1 MSEGHTGPDDEDEGQ
16 IAPEE
21 TNTQAAMAEQPAP
34 EAPAAE
40 AGEQAIAEKPAP
52 KKRAP
57 RKPKAV
63 IEGAAPEKSVSE
75 KPAPKRGQ
83 KMAEP
88 PPPPPPVEEEEKR
101 SAFREPVVLWSIVG
115 GAIVILAALGY
126 VGWTQFGP
134 HQAGGSTAANALA
147 NRSVCEATLERAQAY
162 GILSSA
168 ATLAQSD
175 PDKTQVDG
183 RVTCH
188 AQADGGQYAMTV
200 DVPCD
205 DMSKETCI
213 KLYSVKQADGT
224 SLFQRQ
230 M

>member
-21 TNTQAAMAEQPAP
+21 TNAQAAAIAEQPAAA
-34 EAPAAE
+34 APVE
-40 AGEQAIAEKPAP
+40 GAGEQAIAEKPAP

-83 KMAEP
+83 KMAEA
-88 PPPPPPVEEEEKR
+88 PPPPPVEEEEKR

-126 VGWTQFGP
+126 VGWTQFGSHP
-134 HQAGGSTAANALA
+134 AGGTAANALA